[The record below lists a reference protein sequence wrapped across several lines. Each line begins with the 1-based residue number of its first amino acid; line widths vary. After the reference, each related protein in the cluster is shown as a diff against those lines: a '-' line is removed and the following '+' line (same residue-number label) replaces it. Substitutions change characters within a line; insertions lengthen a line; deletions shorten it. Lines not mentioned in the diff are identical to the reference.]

1 LSDAARSYDFEPL
14 EASDPPPRD
23 AMARILAQAMADGE
37 RIRESA
43 RAEGYE
49 QGRAAGHEQ
58 GMAEIAN
65 AAGAL
70 GEAVRAV
77 EGLRVETVQTVE
89 KDSIKLAIALS
100 NKILMGALQARPEL
114 VVEVV
119 QGALRRISDRRT
131 ITVLVNPADLEVV
144 KGAVGRLTGQGS
156 GVEVCDVQ
164 ADERVEP
171 GSAVVRTGEGEV
183 DAGVYTQLERASEV
197 AAAALEAD
205 GQAA

>member
-1 LSDAARSYDFEPL
+1 MSDAATSYDFEPL

-23 AMARILAQAMADGE
+23 AMARILAQAMADAE
-37 RIRESA
+37 RIREAA

-49 QGRAAGHEQ
+49 QGRAAGHQQ
-58 GMAEIAN
+58 GMAEIAD
-65 AAGAL
+65 AAAAL
-70 GEAVRAV
+70 GEAAQAV
-77 EGLRVETVQTVE
+77 EALRVETVQTVE
-89 KDSIKLAIALS
+89 KDSIKLAIALVEQDPDGRAA
-100 NKILMGALQARPEL
+100 GAPGA

-131 ITVLVNPADLEVV
+131 ITVLVNPADLDVV

-164 ADERVEP
+164 ADARVEP